1 MSADR
6 LDFTVPSK
14 GRIGEQTMAM
24 LARCGLAV
32 SMRSPRSYAG
42 TVPALPGVAAHLQR
56 ASDIVEQ
63 VRSGN
68 ADLGITGRDIL
79 AESGAGSDEVVVL
92 WDDLGYSRARLAIA
106 VPDAW
111 VDVVSVADL
120 AEVALELRGGGRAL
134 RVATSFPALTR
145 NFLIEHGVYNL
156 RVVNTSGSVEAAPS
170 LGSADIVCDI
180 VETGSALRQNR
191 LRELPDGVVMRSA
204 ACLIG
209 NVAALR
215 ADSAK
220 RELAGRMLEYIE
232 AHLAA
237 AEAYTIT
244 ANVSGASPEAVAA
257 SILGDLDLSGIK
269 GPTVSP
275 VYEKSGQASWY
286 AITVT
291 IARDRLIDAVAH
303 LRSAGAASIIAR
315 RVDYLF
321 GESSAAKARMLE
333 KLGIGE

>member
-1 MSADR
+1 MSGGQ

-14 GRIGEQTMAM
+14 GRIGDQTMAM
-24 LARCGLAV
+24 LAGCGLAV

-42 TVPALPGVAAHLQR
+42 SIPALPGVIAHLQR

-68 ADLGITGRDIL
+68 ADMGITGLDIL
-79 AESGAGSDEVVVL
+79 AESGVDDNDVIVL
-92 WDDLGYSRARLAIA
+92 WEDLGFSRARLAIA

-111 VDVVSVADL
+111 VDVVSIADL
-120 AEVALELRGGGRAL
+120 AEVALEFRAKGRAL

-145 NFLIEHGVYNL
+145 NFLIEQGVYNL

-209 NVAALR
+209 NSAALR
-215 ADSAK
+215 ADPAK

-232 AHLAA
+232 AHLAG

-244 ANVSGASPEAVAA
+244 ANVAGSSPESVAA

-269 GPTVSP
+269 GPTVSS
-275 VYEKSGQASWY
+275 VYEKTGQASWY

-321 GESSAAKARMLE
+321 GESSDARSRMLR
-333 KLGIGE
+333 KLGVAE

>member
-1 MSADR
+1 MTATE
-6 LDFTVPSK
+6 LDFTLPSK
-14 GRIGEQTMAM
+14 GRIGEQTLAM
-24 LARCGLAV
+24 LAGCGLAL
-32 SMRSPRSYAG
+32 SLRSPRSYAA
-42 TVPALPGVAAHLQR
+42 TIPALPGVAAHLQR
-56 ASDIVEQ
+56 ASDTVEQ

-79 AESGAGSDEVVVL
+79 VESGVELDDVIVL

-111 VDVVSVADL
+111 VDVVSMGDL

-145 NFLIEHGVYNL
+145 NFLVEHGVYNL
-156 RVVNTSGSVEAAPS
+156 RVVTTSGSVEAAPG

-209 NVAALR
+209 NAAALR
-215 ADSAK
+215 ASPAK
-220 RELAGRMLEYIE
+220 RRLAGRMLEYIE

-237 AEAYTIT
+237 GDAYTIT
-244 ANVSGASPEAVAA
+244 ANVAGPSPESVAA
-257 SILGDLDLSGIK
+257 SVLGDLDLAGIK

-275 VYEKSGQASWY
+275 VYEKSGQSGWY

-303 LRSAGAASIIAR
+303 LRSVGAASIIAR

-321 GESSAAKARMLE
+321 GQSSAARARMLE
-333 KLGIGE
+333 KLGISE